1 MRTKHFLISILLGAA
16 VLSGC
21 SGTKTPTADG
31 TTTPVQAEAAPAGF
45 VVKVKGAEIPFEIKQ
60 ARVDVRP
67 DVTEAQF
74 SIANYD
80 FEMNH
85 MEANSL
91 ERPKENGKVRIAFSL
106 KGVKGEGE
114 NFKNPVQ
121 PGEYSAEKLKWMDL
135 YQGKDGNDEVVNLS
149 NPTGG
154 VTIKTVT
161 DSELTGTIDVKGSEG
176 LEIKGDFSAA
186 RVPTN

>member
-1 MRTKHFLISILLGAA
+1 MKFHHIVASALLGASLMA
-16 VLSGC
+16 GC
-21 SGTKTPTADG
+21 SGGGTPAAQGSATPT
-31 TTTPVQAEAAPAGF
+31 QAVTEPAGF
-45 VVKVKGAEIPFEIKQ
+45 VVKVNGAEVPFAIQQ

-80 FEMNH
+80 FDMKH

-91 ERPKENGKVRIAFSL
+91 DRPKEDGKVRIAFSL
-106 KGVKGEGE
+106 KGEKGEGE
-114 NFKNPVQ
+114 SFKNPVQ
-121 PGEYSAEKLKWMDL
+121 PGEYAGEKLIWMDL
-135 YQGKDGNDEVVNLS
+135 YQGKDGQDGVVNLS

-161 DSELTGTIDVKGSEG
+161 DTELTGSVDVKGDGG
-176 LEIKGDFSAA
+176 LEIKGEFSAA
-186 RVPTN
+186 RVPTE